1 MDIFISYRR
10 EGGYAM
16 ARLLYECLRNNGL
29 SVFLDLEELRSG
41 PFNEKLYQEID
52 QCKNFVLVLPPNSME
67 RCEEENDWLRLE
79 IEHAIKQK
87 KNIIPVMMVGF
98 EFPEHLPPSLQVLP
112 FFNGVRS
119 SREYFDATIKK
130 IVSMLHDVDL
140 DENKINIVERHD
152 DVRYYYDEDQQ
163 EKHRLQT
170 EDSLL
175 ASYEKPIVEK
185 LLEGKSNVVCLDVNV
200 LSTSGSFA
208 RLSYPQITNVI
219 ALTYSEDIAKRGNKE
234 KENIETGDRIDFFQ
248 VQFEAADF
256 DTQLEKCLDKAGVDG
271 IDLVYLSMAIM
282 DFKKPFKVL
291 QAIQNCLNDDAVM
304 IVRDVDDGAV
314 FAYPDKNGLFAKFQS
329 FYIHNVYSGYRYTGR
344 QVYSYIKKMDPR
356 EIVLERYG
364 VNTSNMS
371 RKEKKALFEAWFSF
385 IPNDFSRMLRENPDS
400 KIAKEVMDFC
410 DEHYDEMNEQ
420 FFSRDVL
427 YSAGYIIYSVKF

>member
-16 ARLLYECLRNNGL
+16 ARLLYECLRNAGL

-41 PFNEKLYQEID
+41 QFNDKLYQEID
-52 QCKNFVLVLPPNSME
+52 KCKNFVLVLPPNSLD
-67 RCEEENDWLRLE
+67 RCEAENDWLRLE
-79 IEHAIKQK
+79 IEYAIKQK

-98 EFPEHLPPSLQVLP
+98 EFPEQLPPSLQVLP
-112 FFNGVRS
+112 FFNGVKS

-130 IVSMLHDVDL
+130 ILSMLRDVEL
-140 DENKINIVERHD
+140 DESKLKLNERHD
-152 DVRYYYDEDQQ
+152 DVRYYYDEDEQ
-163 EKHRLQT
+163 EKHRLHT

-175 ASYEKPIVEK
+175 ANYEKPIVTR

-208 RLSYPQITNVI
+208 RLAYPEITNVI
-219 ALTYSEDIAKRGNKE
+219 ALTYSEDIARRGNAE
-234 KENIETGDRIDFFQ
+234 KDQVASDNKIDFYQ
-248 VQFEAADF
+248 VQFEADDF
-256 DTQLEKCLDKAGVDG
+256 ESQLEKCLDDAGVDG

-329 FYIHNVYSGYRYTGR
+329 FYIHNIYSGYRYTGR
-344 QVYSYIKKMDPR
+344 QVYSYVKKMDPR

-371 RKEKKALFEAWFSF
+371 RKDKKALFESWFSF
-385 IPNDFSRMLRENPDS
+385 IPNDFSRMLREDPGS
-400 KIAKEVMDFC
+400 KIAQEVVEFC
-410 DEHYDEMNEQ
+410 NQHYDELNEQ

-427 YSAGYIIYSVKF
+427 FSAGYIIYSVKF

>member
-1 MDIFISYRR
+1 MDVFISYRR

-16 ARLLYECLRNNGL
+16 ARLVYECLRNAGL

-41 PFNEKLYQEID
+41 QFNEKLYEEIEK
-52 QCKNFVLVLPPNSME
+52 CKNFVLILPPNSLD
-67 RCEEENDWLRLE
+67 RCDHEDDWLRLE
-79 IEHAIKQK
+79 IEYAIKQK

-98 EFPEHLPPSLQVLP
+98 EFPSQLPPSLQVLP
-112 FFNGVRS
+112 FFNGVKS
-119 SREYFDATIKK
+119 SREYFDAAIKK
-130 IVSMLHDVDL
+130 IISMLHGVEL
-140 DENKINIVERHD
+140 DESKLKLSERHD
-152 DVRYYYDEDQQ
+152 DVRYYYDEDEQ
-163 EKHRLQT
+163 EKHRLRT

-185 LLEGKSNVVCLDVNV
+185 LLEGKENVVCLDVNV
-200 LSTSGSFA
+200 LSTTGSFA
-208 RLSYPQITNVI
+208 RLAYPQITNVV
-219 ALTYSEDIAKRGNKE
+219 ALTYSEDIVKKGNTE
-234 KENIETGDRIDFFQ
+234 KENLDTNDKIDFFK
-248 VQFEAADF
+248 VQFEAEDF
-256 DTQLEKCLDKAGVDG
+256 ETQLEKCLDAAGVDG

-314 FAYPDKNGLFAKFQS
+314 FAYPDKNGMFAKFQS

-344 QVYSYIKKMDPR
+344 QVYSYVKKMDPR

-371 RKEKKALFEAWFSF
+371 RKDKKALFECWFSF
-385 IPNDFSRMLRENPDS
+385 IPNDFSRMLRENPES
-400 KIAKEVMDFC
+400 KIAKEVVEFC
-410 DEHYDEMNEQ
+410 EKHYDELNEQ

-427 YSAGYIIYSVKF
+427 FSAGYIIYSVKF